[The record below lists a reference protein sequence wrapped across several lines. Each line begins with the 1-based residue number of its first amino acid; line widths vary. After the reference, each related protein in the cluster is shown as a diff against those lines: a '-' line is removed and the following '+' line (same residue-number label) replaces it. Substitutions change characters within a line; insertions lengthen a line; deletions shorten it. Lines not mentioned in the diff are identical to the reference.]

1 MPDARLPPWLEPL
14 DDDDLQFLRRFLLA
28 GGSLKDLAAG
38 YGVSY
43 PTIRGRLDR
52 LMAKVTAAEALA
64 GDDPFE
70 RKLRAAVADGTVPPA
85 TARQL
90 LAAHRAAVKKG
101 AES

>member
-1 MPDARLPPWLEPL
+1 MSADRLPPWAEPL
-14 DDDDLQFLRRFLLA
+14 DDDDWQFLRRFLLA

-52 LMAKVTAAEALA
+52 LMAKVKAADAPA
-64 GDDPFE
+64 ADPFE
-70 RKLRAAVADGTVPPA
+70 RTLRALVADGKVPA
-85 TARQL
+85 GAAREL
-90 LAAHRAAVKKG
+90 LAAHRAASTKG